1 MDWLPMLQN
10 FGFPA
15 VACGAFGWGVWQVVR
30 WIGQRIVNCLEAFG
44 PKVTCIVDKHLLLL
58 DTATEAQRE
67 IVSALHGAKSD
78 IRGIKTDTETI
89 LERMK
94 EHQ

>member
-1 MDWLPMLQN
+1 MLQN

-15 VACGAFGWGVWQVVR
+15 VALGAFGWSVWQVVR
-30 WIGQRIVNCLEAFG
+30 WVGRGLESLW
-44 PKVTCIVDKHLLLL
+44 PKVTQAFDKHLLLL

-67 IVSALHGAKSD
+67 IVTALHGAKSE
-78 IRGIKTDTETI
+78 IRDVKTDTEEI

-94 EHQ
+94 GTR